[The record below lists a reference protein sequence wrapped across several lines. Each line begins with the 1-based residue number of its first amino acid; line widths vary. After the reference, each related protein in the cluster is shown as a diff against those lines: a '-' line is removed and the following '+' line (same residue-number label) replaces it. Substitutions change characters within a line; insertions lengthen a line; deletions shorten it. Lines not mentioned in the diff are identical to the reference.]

1 MVDRLSIE
9 EVETIARSAESQ
21 ERTPAY
27 SALAVNIKLLA
38 HQLAETMR
46 ENEHL
51 KHSLDAF
58 MKRMPI
64 VDGEN
69 KRLKSVLEECK
80 DNIAKWGK
88 GESDFYRFLCDNS
101 NEDSDNGQ

>member
-1 MVDRLSIE
+1 MVDRLSIK
-9 EVETIARSAESQ
+9 EVETIARNAESQ

-38 HQLAETMR
+38 HQLADVMR

-58 MKRMPI
+58 MERMPI

-69 KRLKSVLEECK
+69 KRLKIKVKAYQEAL
-80 DNIAKWGK
+80 NGK
-88 GESDFYRFLCDNS
+88 YDAEFLKRYKESK
-101 NEDSDNGQ
+101 NG